1 MGGRGDDDTTVQRKA
16 QFDFALPCPLGGY
29 KIQPNELM
37 RLASTYHPVPE
48 VRLLQNGRPASLERG
63 PPVVALCTNRLEP

>member
-37 RLASTYHPVPE
+37 RLASHIIQCPKCGFYKTGGRH
-48 VRLLQNGRPASLERG
+48 LLSA
-63 PPVVALCTNRLEP
+63 ALLSWRFALIA